1 MKIVIVSMDNL
12 SNTRKILIMILLVY
26 FQERHEYFNE
36 FAYKDYGFFIYRNVK
51 QSNTLFLSI
60 NFRYFNTII
69 NLRKHIVKYKM
80 SN

>member
-36 FAYKDYGFFIYRNVK
+36 FAYKDYGFFIYRK
-51 QSNTLFLSI
+51 T
-60 NFRYFNTII
+60 
-69 NLRKHIVKYKM
+69 VKYFIPFYKF
-80 SN
+80 

>member
-12 SNTRKILIMILLVY
+12 SNNRKILIMILLVY

-36 FAYKDYGFFIYRNVK
+36 FAYKDDVFFHIPQ

-60 NFRYFNTII
+60 DFRYFNTIT
-69 NLRKHIVKYKM
+69 NLRKDIVKYKM

>member
-36 FAYKDYGFFIYRNVK
+36 FAYKDYGFFSYTAI
-51 QSNTLFLSI
+51 SLSI
-60 NFRYFNTII
+60 DFRYFNTITH
-69 NLRKHIVKYKM
+69 LRKDIVKYKM